1 MRQKEVNMHHAR
13 ILAGEGYTQK
23 EIARRLG
30 VTDRTIRNYLNRSQN
45 ARPRKQRISK
55 LETYHAVIDAALD
68 ENPYTN
74 LVVLHERLQRS
85 GYTGGLTILR
95 DYARRTRNRLIT
107 RAVRRFETE
116 PGRQAQV
123 DWKECGRWT
132 IDGREQKLYAF
143 VMLLG
148 YSRKT
153 FVLFTTDM
161 TLPTL
166 LAAHLL
172 AFAWFGAVP
181 REILYDNMK
190 TAWNF
195 SNTTWN
201 VNPGLLELASGCGF
215 TPKRCQVRRPQTK
228 GKVERFIGYLA
239 NNFLVRE
246 EVRSLGSIAD
256 LNEAV
261 SQWLIDLDE
270 KQVKG
275 VRKTRLER
283 FAEEKPCMNPWVP
296 SAAPDVRLTRE
307 LIVSREGT
315 IRFETNRY
323 SLDASLI
330 GQMVTLRADTLTGQ
344 AEVFHD
350 GRFQRSFT
358 LLPKGAHASDIRK
371 EDRESLMARWLREN
385 RRVSRQDT
393 QPHAPEAEN
402 HGSYPDLAIEV
413 DIRHPAV
420 FDQLVGVSA

>member
-1 MRQKEVNMHHAR
+1 MHQAR
-13 ILAGEGYTQK
+13 ILAGEGYTQT
-23 EIARRLG
+23 EIANRLG
-30 VTDRTIRNYLNRSQN
+30 VTDRTIRNYLNRHRE
-45 ARPRKQRISK
+45 ARPRKRRISILSDFHPIIDDA
-55 LETYHAVIDAALD
+55 LE

-74 LVVLHERLQRS
+74 LVVLYERLQRCGYS
-85 GYTGGLTILR
+85 GGMTILR
-95 DYARRTRNRLIT
+95 DYARTVRNRIVA

-123 DWKECGRWT
+123 DWKECDRWR

-148 YSRKT
+148 YSRKP

-166 LAAHLL
+166 LAAHLM

-190 TAWNF
+190 TAWSF
-195 SNTTWN
+195 SNNTWN
-201 VNPGLLELASGCGF
+201 VNLSLLELASACGF
-215 TPKRCQVRRPQTK
+215 TPKRCKVRRPQTK

-239 NNFLVRE
+239 NNFLPRQEVCSLESVE
-246 EVRSLGSIAD
+246 E

-261 SQWLIDLDE
+261 SRWLRDLDA

-283 FAEEKPCMNPWVP
+283 FVEEKPYMNQWVAA
-296 SAAPDVRLTRE
+296 AAPDVRLTKE
-307 LIVSREGT
+307 LLVSREGT

-330 GQMVTLRADTLTGQ
+330 GQMVNLKVDTLTKQ
-344 AEVFHD
+344 AEVFH
-350 GRFQRSFT
+350 GEVLQRSFM
-358 LLPKGAHASDIRK
+358 LKPKGSHGFDIRK
-371 EDRESLMARWLREN
+371 EDHASLLARWLREN
-385 RRVSRQDT
+385 RSSSPSKQPQD
-393 QPHAPEAEN
+393 QSHR
-402 HGSYPDLAIEV
+402 YPNYRHDFDMEV
-413 DIRHPAV
+413 DIRHPKI
-420 FDQLVGVSA
+420 FDQLAGVSA